1 MSSADESMRARR
13 AAIDERMAARE
24 LERQSARAIAKQ
36 NASSDSLELPEYE
49 ASFAAAHDAALVSL
63 SHLSPLAASDGAPL
77 EAALQA
83 CTASI
88 ESIHKLV
95 AAAASFL
102 PSATLAASNAKT
114 AELEVTL
121 RSERQRLAPKKKFSF
136 KNRGKVGAPVGA
148 AAPLGVTPPLA
159 APARPALAHADS
171 FAASAASCQG
181 LRDRADATL
190 IRAAGE
196 DTGSDFALSHL
207 RNCTVHLLSGCTA
220 LWIRKLEGCTIL
232 AVPVA
237 GAVYITECTDCR
249 FLLGSR
255 QVRIHTSSACD
266 FYLHAASHPI
276 IEHCER
282 FRFAPYAP
290 LPLPEALAGAFEQAR
305 LDPAKNSWDQVETI
319 WRPPPP
325 PSPLAPSLF
334 TPPQPS
340 SPPSPPPR
348 WMTSTGSR
356 RSSRRIGKSWPRG
369 SAIHA
374 SHRGLSRRS

>member
-1 MSSADESMRARR
+1 MSSADESMRAKR

-63 SHLSPLAASDGAPL
+63 SHLSRLAASDGAPL

-148 AAPLGVTPPLA
+148 AA
-159 APARPALAHADS
+159 
-171 FAASAASCQG
+171 
-181 LRDRADATL
+181 
-190 IRAAGE
+190 
-196 DTGSDFALSHL
+196 
-207 RNCTVHLLSGCTA
+207 
-220 LWIRKLEGCTIL
+220 
-232 AVPVA
+232 
-237 GAVYITECTDCR
+237 
-249 FLLGSR
+249 
-255 QVRIHTSSACD
+255 
-266 FYLHAASHPI
+266 
-276 IEHCER
+276 
-282 FRFAPYAP
+282 
-290 LPLPEALAGAFEQAR
+290 
-305 LDPAKNSWDQVETI
+305 
-319 WRPPPP
+319 
-325 PSPLAPSLF
+325 
-334 TPPQPS
+334 
-340 SPPSPPPR
+340 
-348 WMTSTGSR
+348 
-356 RSSRRIGKSWPRG
+356 
-369 SAIHA
+369 
-374 SHRGLSRRS
+374 